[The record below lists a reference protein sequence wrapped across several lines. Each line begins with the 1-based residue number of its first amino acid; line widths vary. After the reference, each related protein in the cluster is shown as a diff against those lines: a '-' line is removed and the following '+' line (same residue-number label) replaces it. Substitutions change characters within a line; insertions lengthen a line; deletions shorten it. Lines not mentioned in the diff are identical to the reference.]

1 MMQLLLNGYDTFF
14 RLRSFGHISFLAI
27 FDSHS
32 LNYNN
37 KVYRLII
44 KRFLVIG
51 AGSGLRIDVAEIV
64 LIKETVF
71 QNVCIGMSLLDR
83 NLRNTIHSEEL
94 VTNVVFDNILKNSQC
109 APIVFEQVTVD
120 DNIE

>member
-1 MMQLLLNGYDTFF
+1 MMQFLLNGYDTFF

-37 KVYRLII
+37 KVYHLII

-51 AGSGLRIDVAEIV
+51 AGSGLRIDVAENV
-64 LIKETVF
+64 LIKESVF
-71 QNVCIGMSLLDR
+71 QNVCIGVSLLDR
-83 NLRNTIHSEEL
+83 NLWNTIHSRAL

-109 APIVFEQVTVD
+109 VPIVFEQVTVD